1 MSSRTL
7 GAAVV
12 AAIAAIAAGAVLGCT
27 APPLPD
33 RAPVAVSPVSISPGE
48 ARVTD
53 QLVVIT
59 DASGTMYAARTFP
72 EAKALTESF
81 VASLPE
87 ASAPAESGRYR
98 AGLVGFGGSDRIA
111 APVANFDRSELA
123 GAARAL
129 HVMGEVDG
137 RGGTT
142 PLHRVIAE
150 AGAALEPG
158 GRSAL
163 VVFSDGLADDPDAA
177 LVTAAALLEQQG
189 RAVCFHTVQTGSDPD
204 GRALLEGLAALSP
217 CGSFTPAAQLSDAAA
232 IQALARRATVAGAG
246 TAAALAAPSAA
257 VLNPCE
263 ERVSFGGVNF
273 DFDRAAIR
281 NDAKPVLR
289 DWAARLA
296 RCGNV
301 NLTIE
306 GHTDS
311 VGAETYNLALS
322 ERRANAVLEYLVAQ
336 GVPAARLNVAAYG
349 ETRPVASNA
358 TPEGRAKNRR
368 VDIVPVQ

>member
-1 MSSRTL
+1 MPWRDPV
-7 GAAVV
+7 AVAVV
-12 AAIAAIAAGAVLGCT
+12 VTVVGWASGCT

-33 RAPVAVSPVSISPGE
+33 RDPTVVSPLAVGPGE

-53 QLVVIT
+53 QLIVVT
-59 DASGTMYAARTFP
+59 DASGTMYAAETFP

-87 ASAPAESGRYR
+87 ASVRSAIPGRYR
-98 AGLVGFGGSDRIA
+98 AGLIGFGGGDRIV
-111 APVANFDRSELA
+111 APVEAFNRGELA
-123 GAARAL
+123 DAARRL
-129 HVMGEVDG
+129 HVMGEIDG

-142 PLHRVIAE
+142 PLHRVLLE
-150 AGAALEPG
+150 AGAELEPG
-158 GRSAL
+158 GRSAV
-163 VVFSDGLADDPDAA
+163 VVFSDGLADDPEAA
-177 LVTAAALLEQQG
+177 LLAGAALLEQQTG
-189 RAVCFHTVQTGSDPD
+189 ELCFHTVQTGHGAE
-204 GRALLEGLAALSP
+204 GRTLLEGLAALSP
-217 CGSFTPAAQLSDAAA
+217 CGSFTPASQLSNAAA
-232 IQALARRATVAGAG
+232 IQDLARRATVAGA
-246 TAAALAAPSAA
+246 ASALLARAPSAA
-257 VLNPCE
+257 VQNPCE

-281 NDAKPVLR
+281 DDAKPVLR
-289 DWAARLA
+289 DWAARLT

-311 VGAETYNLALS
+311 VGAEAYNLLLS
-322 ERRANAVLEYLVAQ
+322 ERRANAVLQYLVGE
-336 GVPAARLNVAAYG
+336 GVPATRQNVAAYG

-358 TPEGRAKNRR
+358 TADGRAKNRR